1 MAILRWDP
9 TRDLSSLQSEMNRVF
24 SSFFDSPAN
33 QSGGAGGGGSGSRWL
48 PAMDLSETG
57 DSYVLHADLPGMSED
72 DVQIEL
78 EDNVL
83 TISGERRLEES
94 KSEAGYLRTERA
106 RGSFARSL
114 TLPAGIDPERIEADF
129 QNGVLELHIPKPE
142 QRKPRRISIGGTAEQ
157 RTIEGHESNTEHQAD
172 TNGQRQEEYST
183 G

>member
-24 SSFFDSPAN
+24 STFFDSPAS
-33 QSGGAGGGGSGSRWL
+33 QSEGGRGGVGGRWL
-48 PAMDLSETG
+48 PAMDLSETS
-57 DSYVLHADLPGMSED
+57 DSYVLHADLPGVNQA

-94 KSEAGYLRTERA
+94 NSDGGYLRTECA

-114 TLPAGIDPERIEADF
+114 TLPAGVDPERIEADF
-129 QNGVLELHIPKPE
+129 HDGVLRLRIPKPE
-142 QRKPRRISIGGTAEQ
+142 ERKPRRISIGKSNPE
-157 RTIEGHESNTEHQAD
+157 TIEGHEADSEHPAGS
-172 TNGQRQEEYST
+172 NGQGQEAYT
-183 G
+183 TN

>member
-24 SSFFDSPAN
+24 STFFDSPAT
-33 QSGGAGGGGSGSRWL
+33 QSVGGGGGPGGRWL
-48 PAMDLSETG
+48 PAMDLAETA
-57 DSYVLHADLPGMSED
+57 DSYVLHADLPGMGED

-94 KSEAGYLRTERA
+94 KSEGGYLRTERA

-114 TLPAGIDPERIEADF
+114 TLPAGIDPERIEANF
-129 QNGVLELHIPKPE
+129 HNGVLELRIPKPE
-142 QRKPRRISIGGTAEQ
+142 ERKPRRISISGAAGQ
-157 RTIEGHESNTEHQAD
+157 RTIEGHESD
-172 TNGQRQEEYST
+172 TQQPASNGQRRAEYST
-183 G
+183 S

>member
-24 SSFFDSPAN
+24 STFFDSPAN
-33 QSGGAGGGGSGSRWL
+33 EPSGGGGSFGGRWL

-57 DSYVLHADLPGMSED
+57 DSYVLHADLPGMTED

-94 KSEAGYLRTERA
+94 KSQGGYLRTERA

-114 TLPAGIDPERIEADF
+114 TLPAGVDPERIEAEFHD
-129 QNGVLELHIPKPE
+129 GVLELQIPKPE
-142 QRKPRRISIGGTAEQ
+142 QRKPRRISIGNTAAQ
-157 RTIEGHESNTEHQAD
+157 RTIEGHAAD
-172 TNGQRQEEYST
+172 TQSAEGNGQRQTEYSAS
-183 G
+183 